1 MKQAQQLRVLR
12 RYICGMEPA
21 YHCQGYFM
29 TFKAFSKSQWKIK
42 GRNIFF
48 AFSSPRNQWNP
59 KRTNSLKWRGCMGLV
74 REGHHLMWDCR
85 KFEAT
90 GRQWQHL
97 SLWRKKGA
105 KNQGVVTEEAAA
117 REGAPSALSTLTAS
131 ATAFSSTLSL
141 NSSSALYHRMEI
153 CLPVLHQPTNWKPN
167 HESSSEQNAKK
178 PDMWEYGCWQQGSKP
193 FSLRFLSSTYA
204 SPPTPNVISGNG
216 EVWGYLR
223 DSAFPSTL

>member
-1 MKQAQQLRVLR
+1 VGWSLHITARDILWLSKLLVNHS
-12 RYICGMEPA
+12 EKS
-21 YHCQGYFM
+21 
-29 TFKAFSKSQWKIK
+29 KA
-42 GRNIFF
+42 GIFF

-141 NSSSALYHRMEI
+141 NSSSALYHRTES

-178 PDMWEYGCWQQGSKP
+178 PDVRIRVLATGIKAVFIKVPLLHIC
-193 FSLRFLSSTYA
+193 
-204 SPPTPNVISGNG
+204 
-216 EVWGYLR
+216 
-223 DSAFPSTL
+223 FPSYPKCHFREWRGVRVFKRLSLSLHPIKTLLSKRSD